1 MSRTRMLSELIL
13 ETRQR
18 ADMVNSA
25 FVTDLE
31 VTRCINESWAQ
42 LYDALLSTGEDYYL
56 KYVDLPAAN
65 TFGVDSP
72 GSGSALF
79 AFVAE
84 YVRDTALYGANLA
97 PTGTYD
103 ASSGRVFLRIDNTA
117 HLLWLSPST
126 TQSGAILLASNTS
139 SMYVASRGTSLHIV
153 DGTAL
158 NNLSTINPVTLTFT
172 SVTTTPAPVFLTDA
186 GLWYD
191 ATTDRFVAA
200 DSGTLYK
207 FNVAGVVDGSLVAVN
222 QIVLATSPG
231 KVYYIKPSTPGVVY
245 SLDVATFLPTILCV
259 IPEMAFSG
267 LYVASSGQLYL
278 SGSLIGLYVVDVATG
293 SFQSLTGEFNALGV
307 AWGGG
312 PQMCYDSVSD
322 RVLVGGILSAKVVAI
337 NPATLACSIAFAYAL
352 PGRVTIS
359 LVSAGGVIVASVADV
374 TTFLNPSLEVYSTTA
389 VAAATAIPNVFSFP
403 NYTSSTGGK
412 ATDVY
417 QVRGVDAS
425 RSGDFTVNVPRYN
438 WEERNVMSSGLLT
451 PASGL
456 SAAYRVTQNPTS
468 GLDSLTLIPATG
480 TGFTGFRV
488 WYYPNPK
495 ELVFSSDFIDGRSGW
510 EEWVVVDAAIK
521 LLAKEES
528 DTSAL
533 EREAGRVWARVTAV
547 AVNRDAGQSK
557 RITDVSLNN
566 GSWPMDGMY
575 RNRR

>member
-65 TFGVDSP
+65 TFGVDPP
-72 GSGSALF
+72 GSGSASF

-84 YVRDTALYGANLA
+84 YVRNTALYGATVA
-97 PTGTYD
+97 IAGTYD
-103 ASSGRVFLRIDNTA
+103 APSGRVFLRIA
-117 HLLWLSPST
+117 SMPYLLWLSPST
-126 TQSGAILLASNTS
+126 TQSSAITLPDTS
-139 SMYVASRGTSLHIV
+139 SSMFVASRGSSLHVV
-153 DGTAL
+153 DWPPPFAGG
-158 NNLSTINPVTLTFT
+158 NLFTIDPAALTFT
-172 SVTTTPAPVFLTDA
+172 SVATTPPLSSYDPFY

-191 ATTDRFVAA
+191 SVTDRFVAGRNNRI
-200 DSGTLYK
+200 DRITP
-207 FNVAGVVDGSLVAVN
+207 AGVVDASIPGVDRRVIAS
-222 QIVLATSPG
+222 SPG
-231 KVYYIKPSTPGVVY
+231 KMYALTGANIFV
-245 SLDVATFLPTILCV
+245 LDMATFTTTLLCLV
-259 IPEMAFSG
+259 VAPLFG
-267 LYVASSGQLYL
+267 LYVASSGQLYV
-278 SGSLIGLYVVDVATG
+278 GGAYGLYVVDVATG

-307 AWGGG
+307 VWGVGA
-312 PQMCYDSVSD
+312 QMCYDPVSD
-322 RVLVGGILSAKVVAI
+322 RVLVGSVSSPKVVAV
-337 NPATLACSIAFAYAL
+337 NPATLACSIAFTYTS
-352 PGRVTIS
+352 PGRVTLC
-359 LVSAGGVIVASVADV
+359 LVSAGGTIVASVADV
-374 TTFLNPSLEVYSTTA
+374 ITYLNPSLEVYSTTA

-403 NYTSSTGGK
+403 NYTSSTGNK

-495 ELVFSSDFIDGRSGW
+495 ELVLSSDFIDGRSGW

>member
-1 MSRTRMLSELIL
+1 MSRTRTLTELIL

-72 GSGSALF
+72 GSGSASF

-84 YVRDTALYGANLA
+84 YVRNTALYGAMA
-97 PTGTYD
+97 AVAGTYD
-103 ASSGRVFLRIDNTA
+103 APSGRVFLRIVSTPY
-117 HLLWLSPST
+117 LLWLSLST
-126 TQSGAILLASNTS
+126 TQSSAITLSDASS
-139 SMYVASRGTSLHIV
+139 SMFVASRGSSLHVV
-153 DGTAL
+153 DWPPPFAGG
-158 NNLSTINPVTLTFT
+158 NLFTINPAALTFT
-172 SVTTTPAPVFLTDA
+172 SVATSPPSSYDPAY

-191 ATTDRFVAA
+191 SVTDRFVAGRNNRI
-200 DSGTLYK
+200 DRITP
-207 FNVAGVVDGSLVAVN
+207 AGVIDASIPGVDRRVIAS
-222 QIVLATSPG
+222 SPG
-231 KVYYIKPSTPGVVY
+231 KMYAITGADIFV
-245 SLDVATFLPTILCV
+245 LDMATFTTTLLCS
-259 IPEMAFSG
+259 IPITAYSG
-267 LYVASSGQLYL
+267 IYVASSGQLYV
-278 SGSLIGLYVVDVATG
+278 SGWYGLYVVDVATG

-307 AWGGG
+307 VWGVGS
-312 PQMCYDSVSD
+312 QACYDPVSD
-322 RVLVGGILSAKVVAI
+322 RVLVGTLSSPKVVAV

-495 ELVFSSDFIDGRSGW
+495 ELVLSSDFIDGRSGW

>member
-1 MSRTRMLSELIL
+1 MLSELIL

-65 TFGVDSP
+65 TFGPSSVAFAYHSTNTRASNLGFNAAVAAVYDV
-72 GSGSALF
+72 GSARVF
-79 AFVAE
+79 T
-84 YVRDTALYGANLA
+84 RITN
-97 PTGTYD
+97 TGTLAY
-103 ASSGRVFLRIDNTA
+103 
-117 HLLWLSPST
+117 WSPST
-126 TQSGAILLASNTS
+126 GQAGDFVLTGASDSTYIAAQGPYLYVTNANLSGNFSQINPVIPADAQ
-139 SMYVASRGTSLHIV
+139 
-153 DGTAL
+153 
-158 NNLSTINPVTLTFT
+158 LSTIPNKAFT
-172 SVTTTPAPVFLTDA
+172 PDAGVWHDVTT
-186 GLWYD
+186 GY
-191 ATTDRFVAA
+191 FVAA
-200 DSGTLYK
+200 TSTEICKFLISNMTVTAVAENNVVFIAQKPGKLFYIKSATAGQVFVFDVASGASSLLCTLPEAAYTA
-207 FNVAGVVDGSLVAVN
+207 VYEAVN
-222 QIVLATSPG
+222 DRIFAVCPVFGVYAINAT
-231 KVYYIKPSTPGVVY
+231 
-245 SLDVATFLPTILCV
+245 
-259 IPEMAFSG
+259 
-267 LYVASSGQLYL
+267 
-278 SGSLIGLYVVDVATG
+278 TG
-293 SFQSLTGEFNALGV
+293 AFQSLAAPIAAVPGMSF
-307 AWGGG
+307 GGG
-312 PQMCYDSVSD
+312 GTPCYDAASGS
-322 RVLVGGILSAKVVAI
+322 VLVGSTLCNLIVAI
-337 NPATLACSIAFAYAL
+337 NPATLAVTLAFSI
-352 PGRVTIS
+352 PVGQITTG
-359 LVSAGGVIVASVADV
+359 LVSAAGYVVALVSGPPPGLLAPAMVAYSVASAV
-374 TTFLNPSLEVYSTTA
+374 TGVLPS
-389 VAAATAIPNVFSFP
+389 VFDFP

-495 ELVFSSDFIDGRSGW
+495 ELVLSSDFIDGRSGW

>member
-1 MSRTRMLSELIL
+1 MLSELIL

-72 GSGSALF
+72 GSGSASF

-84 YVRDTALYGANLA
+84 YVRNTALYGATPA
-97 PTGTYD
+97 VAGTYD
-103 ASSGRVFLRIDNTA
+103 APSGRVFLRIVSTA

-126 TQSGAILLASNTS
+126 TQSSAITLPDVSS
-139 SMYVASRGTSLHIV
+139 SMSVASRGSSLHVV
-153 DGTAL
+153 DWPFAGS
-158 NNLSTINPVTLTFT
+158 NLVTINPAALTFT
-172 SVTTTPAPVFLTDA
+172 SVATNPLSSYDPAY

-191 ATTDRFVAA
+191 SVTDRFVAGRNNRI
-200 DSGTLYK
+200 DRITP
-207 FNVAGVVDGSLVAVN
+207 AGVIDASIPGVDRRVIAS
-222 QIVLATSPG
+222 SPG
-231 KVYYIKPSTPGVVY
+231 KMYAITGPDIFV
-245 SLDVATFLPTILCV
+245 LDMATFTTTLLCS
-259 IPEMAFSG
+259 IPIAVYIG
-267 LYVASSGQLYL
+267 LYVASSGQLYV
-278 SGSLIGLYVVDVATG
+278 SGWYGLYVVDVATG

-307 AWGGG
+307 VWGAGS
-312 PQMCYDSVSD
+312 QACYDPVSD
-322 RVLVGGILSAKVVAI
+322 RVLVGTLLSPKVVAV

-374 TTFLNPSLEVYSTTA
+374 TTYLNPALEVYSTTA

-438 WEERNVMSSGLLT
+438 WEERNIMSSGLLT

-456 SAAYRVTQNPTS
+456 FAAYRVTQNPTS
-468 GLDSLTLIPATG
+468 GLDSLTLIPSNG

-495 ELVFSSDFIDGRSGW
+495 ELVLSSDFIDGRSGW